1 MHWQSDALTTRLDL
15 IQFYLG
21 SRSLYSYQT
30 TVIYIIQGGS
40 DISGTLSK
48 LHRRIKKSTFLLI
61 ILR

>member
-1 MHWQSDALTTRLDL
+1 VHWQSDALTTRLDL